1 MSMTARVLIVDNDP
15 RVGRDLQALLES
27 QEYGVRLAQGVGQAL
42 LEQAVTDACAFRPH
56 VAIVDL
62 RLLDDYVDERSGL
75 ELLKS
80 LQSARCIL
88 YSAYLSPEVTLEALK
103 RYSATSWVSK
113 SGSPSRLLDEVA
125 GVLQESCA
133 FPRSL
138 VLNWPSAWNSQQIV
152 KALFG
157 EDTDVPPDI
166 VEDVLGQL
174 FPENK
179 RMKLETV
186 GGEVPSALSV
196 SPGRSL
202 VFKAWP
208 DDLEPVVVKLASAK
222 RVQNEAERY
231 REHIQDRLVG
241 LFYAHL
247 ERTIEFWDLG
257 GTVYKFMGSSLGPL
271 TSFTTFYR
279 KKRDPEVILKPLRH
293 LFTEVWSRHYSSPQ
307 HEDLPLFRVYDQVLN
322 LKERLEKFSN
332 QKKKLSFPGLPT
344 SLINPVPWVLRHTD
358 DTLILG
364 ARQAI
369 THGDL
374 RGDNLFMDDERAW
387 AIDYE
392 RAGPG
397 HILRDFVELEMDIV
411 TRFLPDEVDLSLL
424 YELVLVLVEPLEP
437 TAPFRQTKKL
447 LANPETRKA
456 LNVIAGLRQLA
467 YEMTRYPDSREYLWG
482 LLLDALFVATLV
494 SEKLQRERA
503 LLLGAVLC
511 CRLRHWGEE
520 WPPQGCPPVALG
532 PATSAMPPF
541 FENLSKA
548 VSNRE
553 AVLFVG
559 SGMSREGGLPSAK
572 QLTETLAKEIRHELE
587 PATNLARMAQ
597 YVQNEPGFGRGWLV
611 DFLIEKLSS
620 GNVATSHRLVP
631 RFPWAAVYTTNY
643 DTLLEEGYRAEVGT
657 YRKVLYSSALR
668 NIQAGTTPIVKIHG
682 CIEYG
687 DGPDVRLIVTED
699 DYTEF
704 EQHRKGLIAGLK
716 RSLYSGASIVFVG
729 YGLADDNLWG
739 IYNDVWKELGDHL
752 QYSYAVM
759 PEASVQER
767 RRLEKK
773 QIVLLPYTAEEF
785 FLTLAEQLGVSTIV

>member
-1 MSMTARVLIVDNDP
+1 
-15 RVGRDLQALLES
+15 
-27 QEYGVRLAQGVGQAL
+27 
-42 LEQAVTDACAFRPH
+42 
-56 VAIVDL
+56 
-62 RLLDDYVDERSGL
+62 
-75 ELLKS
+75 
-80 LQSARCIL
+80 
-88 YSAYLSPEVTLEALK
+88 
-103 RYSATSWVSK
+103 
-113 SGSPSRLLDEVA
+113 
-125 GVLQESCA
+125 
-133 FPRSL
+133 
-138 VLNWPSAWNSQQIV
+138 
-152 KALFG
+152 
-157 EDTDVPPDI
+157 
-166 VEDVLGQL
+166 
-174 FPENK
+174 
-179 RMKLETV
+179 V
-186 GGEVPSALSV
+186 GGEIASSFSV
-196 SPGRSL
+196 SRGRSF

-208 DDLEPVVVKLASAK
+208 DDLEPVVVKLAPVEQIQS
-222 RVQNEAERY
+222 EAENY
-231 REHIQDRLVG
+231 SEHIQGHLVG
-241 LFYAHL
+241 QFYASL
-247 ERTIEFWDLG
+247 ERTIGFWDLG
-257 GTVYKFMGSSLGPL
+257 GMIYRFMGSSLRELP
-271 TSFTTFYR
+271 SFTTFYR
-279 KKRDPEVILKPLRH
+279 KTTEPAIILKPLDH
-293 LFTEVWSRHYSSPQ
+293 FFAEVWSRHYRSSQ
-307 HEDLPLFRVYDQVLN
+307 HEDFPLFRVYDQALN
-322 LKERLEKFSN
+322 LEKRLKRFSN
-332 QKKKLSFPGLPT
+332 QEKRRSFLGLHA
-344 SLINPVPWVLRHTD
+344 SLINPVPWVLRHAED
-358 DTLILG
+358 SLIPG

-374 RGDNLFMDDERAW
+374 HGDNLFTDGEHAW
-387 AIDYE
+387 AIDFE

-397 HILRDFVELEMDIV
+397 HILRDFAELEVDIV
-411 TRFLPDEVDLSLL
+411 TRLLPDEVDLSLL
-424 YELVLVLVEPLEP
+424 YELAFVLAEPLEP

-456 LNVIAGLRQLA
+456 LDVIAGLRKLA
-467 YEMTRYPDSREYLWG
+467 YEMTRYPSSQEYLWG
-482 LLLDALFVATLV
+482 LLLDALFVAMLV
-494 SEKLQRERA
+494 SEESPQRERA

-511 CRLRHWGEE
+511 GRLRHWDEE
-520 WPPQGCPPVALG
+520 WPPKDWPPLAPG

-572 QLTETLAKEIRHELE
+572 RLTETLAKEIRHELE

-668 NIQAGTTPIVKIHG
+668 NIHAGTTPIVKIHG

-704 EQHRKGLIAGLK
+704 EQHRKGLIAELK

-729 YGLADDNLWG
+729 YSLADDNLWG

-759 PEASVQER
+759 PEVHARER